1 VSRWEEAFRLV
12 GRSRSRNTKRTVG
25 ADVTVW
31 RGTVRE
37 TRFTVRVTPRPRY
50 EGLSFLVTS
59 NHRLRDGEGTA
70 LSGEEFLDVEVL
82 EGPAHGPAADA
93 LLALIADAEAGE
105 GTSRRARLRRMGEQF
120 RTGVPMGDALTHG
133 KTSAGALA
141 APQIT
146 SEGENDEEV
155 SRAMGD

>member
-1 VSRWEEAFRLV
+1 VSRWEDAFRLV
-12 GRSRSRNTKRTVG
+12 GRSRTRNTKRTVG

-31 RGTVRE
+31 RGTVKG

-82 EGPAHGPAADA
+82 QGPVAGPAAEA
-93 LLALIADAEAGE
+93 LLALIADADARAGT
-105 GTSRRARLRRMGEQF
+105 GRRARLRRRGERF
-120 RTGVPMGDALTHG
+120 RIGVPMGDALAHAN
-133 KTSAGALA
+133 TSAAALA
-141 APQIT
+141 LRKSQT
-146 SEGENDEEV
+146 KERDDEEV

>member
-12 GRSRSRNTKRTVG
+12 GRSRTRTTKRAVG

-31 RGTVRE
+31 RGTAGGA
-37 TRFTVRVTPRPRY
+37 RFTVRVTPRPRY

-82 EGPAHGPAADA
+82 QGPVDGLAADA
-93 LLALIADAEAGE
+93 LLALIADAEARG
-105 GTSRRARLRRMGEQF
+105 GSGRRVRLRGLGERL
-120 RTGVPMGDALTHG
+120 RTGLAMGDALAHG
-133 KTSAGALA
+133 KTSRAALA

-146 SEGENDEEV
+146 SEGEG
-155 SRAMGD
+155 R